1 MIWEYK
7 IVRVG
12 KIGEEG
18 QQELIKKFLKL
29 PVERIESELN
39 NLGKEG
45 WELIEIKEPT
55 PKEYVAF
62 FKRQI

>member
-12 KIGEEG
+12 KIGEES
-18 QQELIKKFLKL
+18 QQELIKKFFKL
-29 PVERIESELN
+29 PVERMESELN
-39 NLGKEG
+39 NLGEEG